1 MNLISDPITKD
12 FFKLFDSEILSD
24 VKITL
29 VDDKK
34 RLSLNLHR
42 VILFIRCKFFE
53 KMFSNFDQQYENIVQ
68 VIDVDIAKDIIKL
81 IYGFEFNQPDDWQYS
96 LKYYICCDYFGLDC
110 QLPTDIKVSSD
121 CFDNLLDLI
130 EIIGYSDETIKILA
144 DNIPS
149 DYDISTLPIELVK
162 ELNNHI
168 YSSDMVVMNC
178 PNKHRNMFDRLIDIS
193 IVNKNAKQIEKIQSG
208 TYCQNLYYL
217 SNINKIAFTMGKTLF
232 IYDLNTSKT
241 QEHKWD
247 DFTFESLEYNWVNN
261 ELIALVYNSKKETR
275 SIHILCVDTYN
286 IMETICHT
294 ISKKIIKKICL
305 SSSCN
310 KLAYVLQKNYSGTWK
325 TKEYIK
331 VYNFETKKHTT
342 IYKSN
347 RHHIRKL
354 KFINNDTSIIFSSDH
369 DSNAKEEI
377 KLYNMLGEGE
387 IIHTVDDIN
396 DFDVYLDKYLLIVT
410 STQFILFD
418 FIEKTVIY
426 KFSIYFDRVKIIP
439 NGKMITY
446 GYSSTT
452 IYDIMQGK
460 SSAQDLD
467 LIDVR
472 DFCLINF
479 KTSLKKRIEDFLA
492 QSKLSK

>member
-12 FFKLFDSEILSD
+12 FSKLFDSEILSD

-29 VDDKK
+29 VDGKK

-42 VILFIRCKFFE
+42 VVLFIRCKFFE
-53 KMFSNFDQQYENIVQ
+53 KMFANFDQQFENTLE
-68 VIDVDIAKDIIKL
+68 VIDVDIARDIIKYL
-81 IYGFEFNQPDDWQYS
+81 YGFKLSIPDDWEYK

-110 QLPTDIKVSSD
+110 QLPIDIKVSND

-130 EIIGYSDETIKILA
+130 EIIGYTDETIKTLA
-144 DNIPS
+144 DNMPS
-149 DYDISTLPIELVK
+149 DYDITTLPIELVK
-162 ELNNHI
+162 ELNNYI
-168 YSSDMVVMNC
+168 YSSDMVVMNY
-178 PNKHRNMFDRLIDIS
+178 PNKHRNMFDRLIDIN
-193 IVNKNAKQIEKIQSG
+193 IVNKDAKQIEKIQSG
-208 TYCQNLYYL
+208 TYFQNLCYL
-217 SNINKIAFTMGKTLF
+217 SKINKIAFTTGKTLF
-232 IYDLNTSKT
+232 VYDLNKGEI
-241 QEHKWD
+241 QEYKQD
-247 DFTFESLEYNWVNN
+247 DFTFESLEYDWVNN
-261 ELIALVYNSKKETR
+261 KLITLVYDSKKETR
-275 SIHILCVDTYN
+275 SIHILCADTCN

-294 ISKKIIKKICL
+294 ISNKIIKMICL

-310 KLAYVLQKNYSGTWK
+310 KLAYVLQKKYSGTWK

-342 IYKSN
+342 IYESN
-347 RHHIRKL
+347 RHYIRKL

-369 DSNAKEEI
+369 DSNTKEEI

-387 IIHTVDDIN
+387 IIYTADDIN

-418 FIEKTVIY
+418 HIEKQVIHR
-426 KFSIYFDRVKIIP
+426 FSIYFDKIKVIP

-452 IYDIMQGK
+452 IYDIMEGK

-479 KTSLKKRIEDFLA
+479 KTSLKMRIENYLA
-492 QSKLSK
+492 QSKIE